1 MNPLKS
7 KTFVCATLIVV
18 GLGLTL
24 SAQPAATYKTGAEF
38 YMAYRQA
45 FAKAKTIDDLLP
57 WMSKSKRDQMGAMPA
72 GERTKIF
79 GMIKA
84 MDDHTNIKVVKETAS
99 ATGADLQVEAVS
111 TGSKSKVTATITLV
125 KEAGA
130 WKLDQEEWKGGTL
143 PQSTSGS

>member
-7 KTFVCATLIVV
+7 KTLACAIVIVV
-18 GLGLTL
+18 GLVQTL
-24 SAQPAATYKTGAEF
+24 PAQPAATYKTGAEF

-72 GERTKIF
+72 GERAKIF

-111 TGSKSKVTATITLV
+111 TGSKSKATATITLL
-125 KEAGA
+125 KEGGA
-130 WKLDQEEWKGGTL
+130 WKLDQEEWKGGAL
-143 PQSTSGS
+143 PQATN

>member
-1 MNPLKS
+1 MNLLKS
-7 KTFVCATLIVV
+7 KTIACVTLIVV
-18 GLGLTL
+18 GLSLTL
-24 SAQPAATYKTGAEF
+24 SAQPAATYKTGADF

-57 WMSKSKRDQMGAMPA
+57 WMSKSTRDQMGAMPA

-84 MDDHTNIKVVKETAS
+84 IDDHTNIKVVKETAS

-111 TGSKSKVTATITLV
+111 AGSKSKVTATITLV

-130 WKLDQEEWKGGTL
+130 WKLDHEEWKGGNL
-143 PQSTSGS
+143 P